1 MNSRSQTKIRKTQQ
15 LNLIAEQ
22 RYFANKSLLKEDV
35 SKCFKDTGINLA
47 DCPNCNPLPGQDPDI
62 MKCVEELKSQNID
75 PTLVTSVI
83 TCMSKELGINIGDI
97 QLPDIK
103 IPKIGFPGITGGNF

>member
-35 SKCFKDTGINLA
+35 SKCFEDAGINLD
-47 DCPNCNPLPGQDPDI
+47 DCPACKPLPGQNPDI
-62 MKCVEELKSQNID
+62 MKCMQELQSKNID
-75 PTLVTSVI
+75 PTKITSVI

>member
-35 SKCFKDTGINLA
+35 SKCFEDAGIDLD
-47 DCPNCNPLPGQDPDI
+47 DCPACKPLPGQNPDI
-62 MKCVEELKSQNID
+62 MKCMQELQSQNID